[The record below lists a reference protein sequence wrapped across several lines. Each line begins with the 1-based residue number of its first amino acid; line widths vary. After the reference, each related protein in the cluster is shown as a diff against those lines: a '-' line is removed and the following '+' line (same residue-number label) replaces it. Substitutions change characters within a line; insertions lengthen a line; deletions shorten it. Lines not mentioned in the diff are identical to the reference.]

1 VSRVYEGSVAQSEYH
16 RMDKLI
22 EDDIDDAEIRT
33 VVVID

>member
-1 VSRVYEGSVAQSEYH
+1 VYEGSVAQSDYH